1 MFDILKGMLGSKV
14 IAEEN
19 INEASMRK
27 QRRLDDP
34 VRSIR
39 IDCKI
44 PQNIHYNVGSMDVFN
59 FGDELQ
65 KIQMIKYAE
74 VLKLENEFNDTF
86 ANFKY

>member
-1 MFDILKGMLGSKV
+1 MPYIKGMLGTKV

-34 VRSIR
+34 VSSIR

-44 PQNIHYNVGSMDVFN
+44 PQNIHYQLGSMDIFN

-74 VLKLENEFNDTF
+74 VLKLENEFNEAF
-86 ANFKY
+86 SSFKY